1 MGLFDSL
8 FRSND
13 VLGIAEE
20 TLEFALQASED
31 THPNEYMGMLRGTE
45 AAELGLDRDGMV
57 ITDVLVIPGTESN
70 SVSATVKTN
79 MVPNDRHS
87 LGSVHSHP
95 NGVLRP
101 SQEDLG
107 TFNRGDA
114 HIIIGA
120 PYGRHDWQAFDP
132 RGEPRELEV
141 IDVELPDAEE
151 FFHFDQHDIDEELR
165 DEEYD
170 GGRGW

>member
-8 FRSND
+8 FRSSE
-13 VLGIAEE
+13 VLGIARE
-20 TLEFALQASED
+20 TLEFALQASEE

-45 AAELGLDRDGMV
+45 AREVGLDRDGLV

-79 MVPNDRHS
+79 MIPNDNKS

-101 SQEDLG
+101 SQADLA
-107 TFNRGDA
+107 TFTRGEV

-120 PYGRHDWQAFDP
+120 PYGRDDWKAFDSDGQP
-132 RGEPRELEV
+132 AELNV
-141 IDVELPDAEE
+141 LDVDLPDDEE
-151 FFHFDQHDIDEELR
+151 FFHFDQHDIDAELDR
-165 DEEYD
+165 
-170 GGRGW
+170 GRRW

>member
-8 FRSND
+8 FRSD
-13 VLGIAEE
+13 ELLGIAEE

-45 AAELGLDRDGMV
+45 ADKLGLDREGMV

-79 MVPNDRHS
+79 MIPNDRHA

-95 NGVLRP
+95 NGALRP
-101 SQEDLG
+101 SQEDLQ
-107 TFNRGDA
+107 TFTRGEV

-120 PYGRHDWQAFDP
+120 PYGPTNWRAFDSHGDP
-132 RGEPRELEV
+132 RDLNV
-141 IDVELPDAEE
+141 LDVDLPDAEE

-165 DEEYD
+165 DD
-170 GGRGW
+170 GGSGW